1 MSTRFVKICWS
12 MLFALTALGLLW
24 SCEFDQGLGPSMTKI
39 SGRVIFHKTGTL
51 PSNIAEVRVV
61 AVASLPPSGFG
72 DVYQSEKL
80 SKNLDTAAF
89 KIAVPVGTYPALGV
103 LWKPE
108 GHDWSIANILGI
120 YDVQLHTLPLVF
132 SLKSIQVAEEHPV
145 IDTLNIHA
153 YWDFAQFDARID
165 GELTLSGGWPPD
177 TYIVLMGA
185 YTDIPEKLDLPS
197 LAVVLATG
205 FPLPVSSGAVKRS
218 FGLAVKGGEYK
229 FIGIFWTQST
239 RLEELLLVGFYRDPQ
254 ERSRPGKV
262 TVDPGGGVTG
272 INIVADFSTL
282 PDGLRLP
289 DKK

>member
-1 MSTRFVKICWS
+1 MKTRWLILSAGV
-12 MLFALTALGLLW
+12 ALGLLW
-24 SCEFDQGLGPSMTKI
+24 SCELDQGLGPSMTKI

-51 PSNIAEVRVV
+51 PGNIAEVRVV

-103 LWKPE
+103 LWKPAN
-108 GHDWSIANILGI
+108 HDWSIANILGI

-132 SLKSIQVAEEHPV
+132 SLKSLQVAEEYPV

-153 YWDFAQFDARID
+153 YWDFAQFNARID

-185 YTDIPEKLDLPS
+185 YTEIPENLDLNS
-197 LAVVLATG
+197 LAAVLATG

-218 FGLAVKGGEYK
+218 FGLAVKGGAYK
-229 FIGIFWTQST
+229 FIGIFWTQSR
-239 RLEELLLVGFYRDPQ
+239 RLDGLRLVGYYRDPQ
-254 ERSRPGKV
+254 DGSRPGAI
-262 TVDPGGGVTG
+262 TLEPGGSAIG
-272 INIVADFSTL
+272 INITADFSTL
-282 PDGLRLP
+282 PNGLRLP
-289 DKK
+289 SRR